1 MAKKQGKQTFLTE
14 RSPSVRA
21 FAAIG
26 SKKESQGPMARFFD
40 IIEPDSTFGKKSWEK
55 AESAMVTKVAQK
67 ALEKAALSAADID
80 CVFAGDLLN
89 QCVGSTF
96 GLRDVGIP
104 LLGIYGACSTMAEGL
119 LLSSLMVDAGTVR
132 RAMALTSS
140 HFCTAERQYRFP
152 LEYGSVR
159 PPSAQWT
166 ATAAGAVILEEGTQ
180 PPYVRAVTIGTI
192 QDKGVTDQNNMGA
205 AMAPAA
211 ASTIGQFFSDTGKK
225 PEDFDLI
232 ATGDL
237 GLIGSQLLWE
247 LLFEQGVDIQSRHND
262 CGLMI
267 YDREK
272 QDVHAGGSGCGCS
285 AAILCSFFLP
295 ALREGRMSN
304 LLFAATGALLSPT
317 TVQQKESIP
326 GISHLVWLS
335 NKKGGASA

>member
-1 MAKKQGKQTFLTE
+1 MAKKKGKQTFLTE
-14 RSPSVRA
+14 RGPSVRA
-21 FAAIG
+21 FASLG
-26 SKKESQGPMARFFD
+26 SKKESQGPLAACFD
-40 IIEPDSTFGKKSWEK
+40 IIEPDSTFGQDSWEK
-55 AESAMVTKVAQK
+55 AESSMVTRVVEK
-67 ALEKAALSAADID
+67 ALEKAALTAADID
-80 CVFAGDLLN
+80 CIFAGDLLN
-89 QCVGSTF
+89 QCIGSTF

-104 LLGIYGACSTMAEGL
+104 LLGIYGACSTMSEGL
-119 LLSSLMVDAGTVR
+119 LLASLLIDAGTVR

-166 ATAAGAVILEEGTQ
+166 ATAAGAVILEDGTQ

-211 ASTIGQFFSDTGKK
+211 ASTLAQFFLDTGKT
-225 PEDFDLI
+225 PEEFDII

-237 GLIGSQLLWE
+237 GLVGSE
-247 LLFEQGVDIQSRHND
+247 LLLELLSAQGIDLKSRHND

-267 YDREK
+267 YDRAK

-285 AAILCSFFLP
+285 AAVLCSFFLP
-295 ALREGRMSN
+295 ALREGRMKD
-304 LLFAATGALLSPT
+304 LLFMSTGALHSPT
-317 TVQQKESIP
+317 AIQQKESIP
-326 GISHLVWLS
+326 GIAHLVWLS
-335 NKKGGASA
+335 GKKGGATV